1 MQRSHPIRYPIYDKL
16 QSVPEKD
23 SLDSPDDD
31 NLLDCRLRD
40 GKTLFGR
47 HDQLSSKAKL
57 RAVYICTDGADCC
70 TVMCFLL
77 LYCRCHLRCI
87 RMMKYFRTKI
97 EIIIIIKPVRAD
109 INILWAKTTVYTRR
123 MIGSTHEY
131 LLITSLLFRL
141 VIVVKS

>member
-1 MQRSHPIRYPIYDKL
+1 MTNYNQFLKKTVWIPRMMTTCWTADCVTAKLYSDVMTNCHYLDDPPLMIRP
-16 QSVPEKD
+16 
-23 SLDSPDDD
+23 
-31 NLLDCRLRD
+31 
-40 GKTLFGR
+40 
-47 HDQLSSKAKL
+47 SKAKL

-70 TVMCFLL
+70 TVMCFWL

-87 RMMKYFRTKI
+87 RMLKYFRTKI